1 MVHTAAIA
9 RSVARLKH
17 FPVSFFSMIL
27 GLTGFTIA
35 VERAEVLWR
44 RPPAAGQDHLT
55 HGEICVP
62 EN

>member
-1 MVHTAAIA
+1 
-9 RSVARLKH
+9 
-17 FPVSFFSMIL
+17 MIL